1 MYGPSVAKGNF
12 EIDDS
17 TSALAEV
24 NINGDIKKILNQMFE
39 EEEER
44 EEPEYALK
52 ICTEK
57 KCLHL
62 GVCTKN
68 LCNDPE
74 NLEKMANL
82 AEQGISGML
91 SKILLL
97 VIYLKLRQHHCYKLS
112 NSQNEPIFTQN
123 GNLFDMEPF

>member
-1 MYGPSVAKGNF
+1 MIKGNF

-91 SKILLL
+91 SMILLL
-97 VIYLKLRQHHCYKLS
+97 VLGSRDLS
-112 NSQNEPIFTQN
+112 QAETTSLLQAEQFTK
-123 GNLFDMEPF
+123 